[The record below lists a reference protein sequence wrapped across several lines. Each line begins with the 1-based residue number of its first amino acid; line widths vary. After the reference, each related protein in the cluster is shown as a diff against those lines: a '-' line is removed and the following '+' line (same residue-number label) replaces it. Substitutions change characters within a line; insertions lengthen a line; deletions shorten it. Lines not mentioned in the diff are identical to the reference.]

1 MAWKRVAAL
10 VITCQ
15 ALHYAPPQHAVRRHR
30 IRMQATAT
38 AARPAKLDTLVQAM
52 AGLPD
57 DKYRYK
63 QLLHWAQEAPSLP
76 SSDQIDSNK
85 VPGCLSTVYVV
96 ASLDE
101 DGTVLLQGDS
111 DAQLTKGL
119 VVLLVKGLSGALPE
133 EILSVDASF
142 IKECGVAASLTPGRN
157 NGFVNML
164 GVVKSKVAALSGGS
178 VSGTID
184 VDALSAKLAALQ
196 PTAVEASGPGLRV
209 VAACFEG
216 LAPEKRQA
224 LVNAVLGPEGEG
236 VEVVCETPGE
246 AG

>member
-1 MAWKRVAAL
+1 MAWKRVTTLIAA
-10 VITCQ
+10 CQ
-15 ALHYAPPQHAVRRHR
+15 ALHYAPPQHTRRRHR
-30 IRMQATAT
+30 IRMRAAAT

-96 ASLDE
+96 AALNE
-101 DGTVLLQGDS
+101 DGTITLQGDS

-164 GVVKSKVAALSGGS
+164 GVVKAKVAALSGGS
-178 VSGTID
+178 VGGAID

-224 LVNAVLGPEGEG
+224 LVNAVLGPEGDG